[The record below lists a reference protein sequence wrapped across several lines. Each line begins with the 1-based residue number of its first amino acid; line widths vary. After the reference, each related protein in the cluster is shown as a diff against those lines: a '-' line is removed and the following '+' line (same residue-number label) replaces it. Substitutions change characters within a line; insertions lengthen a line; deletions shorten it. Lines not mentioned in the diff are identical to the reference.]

1 MVAQQKPAIPAYI
14 PFRTFEGAVTE
25 ALEQQGLPRKLDRS
39 VFPKL
44 SGSSQ
49 SGVLRAFEFLG
60 FTDAEGV
67 VQQRLKQWIADPGER
82 QSVMRAIITERYA
95 PIVALA
101 NSSGTPAQLRE
112 EIEKLGVSGST
123 IPKAIRFY
131 IAASEFAGM
140 PVPPT
145 WKRRVDPADAR
156 KRRRRRTRD
165 AAAPS
170 EPEPRQLQQAS
181 QTDPANTVDL
191 GAAGTVTLKTE
202 INPMALAA
210 EDRKW
215 LFGLIDQF
223 RARGSHGSSVDAASE
238 EGDDDA

>member
-25 ALEQQGLPRKLDRS
+25 ALEQQGLPQRLDRS

-60 FTDAEGV
+60 FTDADGV
-67 VQQRLKQWIADPGER
+67 VQPRLRQWIADPGER
-82 QSVMRAIITERYA
+82 QSVMREIIADRYA

-156 KRRRRRTRD
+156 KRRRRRSRD
-165 AAAPS
+165 AAVPS
-170 EPEPRQLQQAS
+170 EPEPRQPQPTS

-191 GAAGTVTLKTE
+191 GAAGNVTLKTE
-202 INPMALAA
+202 INPMALTA
-210 EDRKW
+210 EDREW
-215 LFGLIDQF
+215 LFKLIDQF
-223 RARGSHGSSVDAASE
+223 RARVSSVDAASE
-238 EGDDDA
+238 EVDDDDA

>member
-1 MVAQQKPAIPAYI
+1 MVAQQKPAIPPYV

-25 ALEQQGLPRKLDRS
+25 ALEQQGLPQKLDRS

-60 FTDAEGV
+60 FTDADDI
-67 VQQRLKQWIADPGER
+67 VQPRLKQWINEPSER
-82 QSVMRAIITERYA
+82 QSVMHAIITERYA

-101 NSSGTPAQLRE
+101 NNSGTPAQLRE

-165 AAAPS
+165 AERPS
-170 EPEPRQLQQAS
+170 DPEPKQPQPPSQA
-181 QTDPANTVDL
+181 DPVNTVDL

-210 EDRKW
+210 EDREW

-223 RARGSHGSSVDAASE
+223 RSRGSGGTAASE
-238 EGDDDA
+238 ESEDDA